1 MGTGQLATLLKD
13 GGAAVA
19 GTPHLLI
26 CPIVQAR
33 FYSNAYSRSHCAIRP
48 PCHQYR
54 VGRKSGGCHSR
65 RPAPPPPP
73 PPPLVSLPLS
83 LSLPPPPSP
92 PPSFRVRCA
101 ALCLPRQVC
110 RESSALAALKG
121 A

>member
-65 RPAPPPPP
+65 RPAPPPP
-73 PPPLVSLPLS
+73 LGC
-83 LSLPPPPSP
+83 LSLPASPSLPPSLL
-92 PPSFRVRCA
+92 SRALRCA
-101 ALCLPRQVC
+101 VPAQ
-110 RESSALAALKG
+110 AG
-121 A
+121 